1 MVGEA
6 RQGSCRTLAHS
17 MNTSKSVK
25 NRKKSMAEWSAVLAM
40 YSLVEVEARS
50 KQAPDTTVVFK
61 IRSRHTPPTSRPNVP
76 TSTLVKKSK
85 DGSNLTFS

>member
-1 MVGEA
+1 MIGEA

-17 MNTSKSVK
+17 MDTSKSVK
-25 NRKKSMAEWSAVLAM
+25 NKKKSMAEWSAVLAM

-61 IRSRHTPPTSRPNVP
+61 IRSRHTGKIYVLPIDKLIVNAY
-76 TSTLVKKSK
+76 
-85 DGSNLTFS
+85 DF